1 MRRLSALFI
10 AAFFAVA
17 SVVASAAN
25 PQVELDTSA
34 GTIKL
39 ELFPEAAPKTVENF
53 LKYVN
58 AGHYNG
64 TQFHRVIKGFMIQG
78 GGYDNEFRE
87 RPTRPPIPS
96 EAEQS
101 VKAGLSNKPGTV
113 AMART
118 SDPNSAASQFFINVA
133 DNKRL
138 DFRSADAQGY
148 GYTVFGKVVSGMD
161 VVEKIAQSP
170 TGAAGPFRSDVP
182 SQRVII
188 KSARV
193 VTPAG

>member
-1 MRRLSALFI
+1 MHRLLSLVFAAALAI
-10 AAFFAVA
+10 TAAPAL
-17 SVVASAAN
+17 AAN
-25 PQVELDTSA
+25 PQVELETSA
-34 GTIKL
+34 GAIKL
-39 ELFPEAAPKTVENF
+39 ELYPEAAPKTVENF

-78 GGYDNEFRE
+78 GGYDSEFRQ
-87 RPTRPPIPS
+87 RPTRPPIAI

-118 SDPNSAASQFFINVA
+118 GDPNSAQSQFFINVA
-133 DNKRL
+133 DNTRL
-138 DFRSADAQGY
+138 DFRSPDAQGY
-148 GYTVFGKVVSGMD
+148 GYTVFGKVIAGMD
-161 VVEKIAQSP
+161 VVDKIAKAP
-170 TGAAGPFRSDVP
+170 TGAGGPFPTDVP
-182 SQRVII
+182 TERIVI

-193 VTPAG
+193 VTPAS